1 MDENKTEEQP
11 KEAPKKVESSANSS
25 NKEEENKSNPLL
37 LTLVLFNTIFV
48 GYLLYQQSQLT
59 SEADKLIAKKTA
71 IIPEQ
76 KDGQNQFDIKPK
88 DGFIIQE
95 FPMQTVT
102 ANLARPDGAQR
113 FITLTMVFIL
123 ETPQDKP
130 TDELTNKI
138 PTFRD
143 EIIDILNT
151 HTPAQVLKLEGR
163 EVLKNLLKG
172 HLNRE
177 LKNDKVRR
185 ILFTQFKVS

>member
-1 MDENKTEEQP
+1 MEENKTVEQP
-11 KEAPKKVESSANSS
+11 KEAPKKVE
-25 NKEEENKSNPLL
+25 ENKSTPLL

-48 GYLLYQQSQLT
+48 GYLLYQQSQLA
-59 SEADKLIAKKTA
+59 SEADKLIAKKMAVT
-71 IIPEQ
+71 PED

-151 HTPAQVLKLEGR
+151 HTPSQVLKLEGR